1 MTGRPSWYSVRS
13 VFAHDGGVFEERVTL
28 WRATS
33 FDEALELAE
42 AEAIEYADTEFAEF
56 AGILQAYEIGE
67 QPTHGTEIFSLQ
79 RDSDLDLD
87 AYIERFFDTGEERQ
101 DPS

>member
-1 MTGRPSWYSVRS
+1 MTSRPSWYSVRS
-13 VFAHDGGVFEERVTL
+13 VFGHDGGVFEERVTL

-33 FDEALELAE
+33 FEEALELAE
-42 AEAIEYADTEFAEF
+42 AEAIQYADTEFAEF
-56 AGILQAYEIGE
+56 AGILQAFEIGE

-79 RDSDLDLD
+79 RDSELELDD
-87 AYIERFFDTGEERQ
+87 YIDRFFATGEERQ